1 MSTTTP
7 FLCPNQSMELEEAPR
22 GRTLGKYTGE
32 ENAEEQQKET
42 LLESDHALVYGIED
56 TPPWY
61 LCVVLGLQHYLTM
74 FPGVLAVPLL
84 LADSLCMAGDDV
96 AKSQLLGTLFVVGG
110 LATLLQVAV
119 GSRLPIIQ
127 GGSSAFVASIL
138 AIMSLDRWRCPAGL
152 DQATGAF
159 NNVTQSPL
167 GNTSTAEAW
176 QARLRELQG
185 GLMVASVLEIVL
197 GFSGVI
203 GFLLRYIGP
212 LSITPTISLIGLSLI
227 PVTAH
232 FASRQWGVAVMTMV
246 LMLLFSQY
254 LQRYSLPFPAFNRK
268 RRCHVVWLPIFKLF
282 PVLLAILTS
291 WAVCAVL
298 TVTGAF
304 PADPARQGYL
314 ARTDLRNSVLQT
326 APWFRFPYPG
336 EWGAPTA
343 SAATILGLLAAMMV
357 TSIESVGDYYACAR
371 ISQIPPPP
379 NHAINRGIGI
389 EGLTTFLAAAWG
401 SPVGTTSFSQNIG
414 AIGITKVASR
424 RVVLWSAL
432 IMVVSGVIC
441 KFSAIFTTIPDPV
454 VGGVFAVVFGMVSA
468 VGMSSLQF
476 VDLNSSRNLLILGFS
491 LFCGLMIPGWMAENP
506 GAIRTGSSEV
516 DQILTVILSTHMFIG
531 GFIGFTLDNTIPGT
545 REERGLLQY
554 DVTSDTPDV
563 DLHYGF
569 PCGND
574 LLDRLTFTRH
584 VPFCPTFSPTLNP
597 CCRKRNNP
605 EGGEVEMDDR
615 V

>member
-1 MSTTTP
+1 M
-7 FLCPNQSMELEEAPR
+7 
-22 GRTLGKYTGE
+22 
-32 ENAEEQQKET
+32 
-42 LLESDHALVYGIED
+42 
-56 TPPWY
+56 
-61 LCVVLGLQHYLTM
+61 
-74 FPGVLAVPLL
+74 
-84 LADSLCMAGDDV
+84 
-96 AKSQLLGTLFVVGG
+96 
-110 LATLLQVAV
+110 LQVAV
-119 GSRLPIIQ
+119 GSRLPIVQ

-138 AIMSLDRWRCPAGL
+138 AIMSLDKWSCPAGL
-152 DQATGAF
+152 GDTNGALP
-159 NNVTQSPL
+159 NVTQSPL
-167 GNTSTAEAW
+167 ANNSAAEAW
-176 QARLRELQG
+176 QTRLRELQG
-185 GLMVASVLEIVL
+185 GLMVASVLEILL

-227 PVTAH
+227 PVTAN
-232 FASRQWGVAVMTMV
+232 FASKQWGVAVMTMV

-254 LQRYSLPFPAFNRK
+254 LQRFSLPFPAFNRK

-304 PADPARQGYL
+304 PTDPARQGYL
-314 ARTDLRNSVLQT
+314 ARTDLRNTVIQT

-336 EWGAPTA
+336 EWGMPTA

-379 NHAINRGIGI
+379 NHAINRGIGM
-389 EGLTTFLAAAWG
+389 EGLTTLLAAAWG

-432 IMVVSGVIC
+432 IMLVSGVVC
-441 KFSAIFTTIPDPV
+441 KFSAVFTTVPDPV

-476 VDLNSSRNLLILGFS
+476 VDLNSSRNLVILGFS
-491 LFCGLMIPGWMAENP
+491 LFCGLMVPGWMRDNP
-506 GAIRTGSSEV
+506 G
-516 DQILTVILSTHMFIG
+516 
-531 GFIGFTLDNTIPGT
+531 P
-545 REERGLLQY
+545 
-554 DVTSDTPDV
+554 
-563 DLHYGF
+563 YGQAA
-569 PCGND
+569 
-574 LLDRLTFTRH
+574 LRLTR
-584 VPFCPTFSPTLNP
+584 S
-597 CCRKRNNP
+597 
-605 EGGEVEMDDR
+605 
-615 V
+615 

>member
-7 FLCPNQSMELEEAPR
+7 FLCPDQTVELQETPHGVGPGKGAGQEEKAA
-22 GRTLGKYTGE
+22 LV
-32 ENAEEQQKET
+32 
-42 LLESDHALVYGIED
+42 ESGLVYGVED
-56 TPPWY
+56 APPWY

-110 LATLLQVAV
+110 MATMLQVAV
-119 GSRLPIIQ
+119 GSRLPIVQ

-138 AIMSLDRWRCPAGL
+138 AIMSLDKWSCPAGL
-152 DQATGAF
+152 GDTNGAP
-159 NNVTQSPL
+159 NVTQSPL
-167 GNTSTAEAW
+167 ANSSAAEAW
-176 QARLRELQG
+176 QTRLRELQG
-185 GLMVASVLEIVL
+185 GLMVASVLEILL

-227 PVTAH
+227 PVTAN
-232 FASRQWGVAVMTMV
+232 FASKQWGVAVMTMV

-254 LQRYSLPFPAFNRK
+254 LQRFSLPFPAFNRK

-304 PADPARQGYL
+304 PTDPARQGYL
-314 ARTDLRNSVLQT
+314 ARTDLRNTVIQT
-326 APWFRFPYPG
+326 APWFRFPYPVTG
-336 EWGAPTA
+336 EWGMPTA

-379 NHAINRGIGI
+379 NHAINRGIGM
-389 EGLTTFLAAAWG
+389 EGLTTLLAAAWG

-432 IMVVSGVIC
+432 IMLVSGVVC
-441 KFSAIFTTIPDPV
+441 KFSAVFTTVPDPV

-476 VDLNSSRNLLILGFS
+476 VDLNSSRNLVILGFS
-491 LFCGLMIPGWMAENP
+491 LFCGLMVPGWMWDNP
-506 GAIRTGSSEV
+506 GVIRTGSSEV
-516 DQILTVILSTHMFIG
+516 DQILTVLLSTHMFIG

-545 REERGLLQY
+545 REERGLLQH
-554 DVTSDTPDV
+554 DVSSDTPDV
-563 DLHYGF
+563 ALHYGF

-574 LLDRLTFTRH
+574 LVKRLTFTRH
-584 VPFCPTFSPTLNP
+584 VPFCPTFSPTLNAK
-597 CCRKRNNP
+597 CCRKRKDSAA
-605 EGGEVEMDDR
+605 EMDDP
-615 V
+615 VTAL